1 MINIDLIIQ
10 SLPVLLSGLIVSLKI
25 AASALAI
32 GFCGGTLL
40 ALLQTSESPVFKN
53 LVTMYVGLFR
63 GTPMIVQ
70 IVFLYYVLSI
80 TGIALKPVTAAILAI
95 GLNSMAYVS
104 QIIKA
109 GIQSINKG
117 QLEAAKT
124 LGIKRRD
131 MIRYIILPQAIRA
144 VLPALGNEAVT
155 LVKDSSLA
163 SIIGVPELYKQGQ
176 TIISHTYDALSIYC
190 AIALFYLVVTAT
202 LSFAISRLETY
213 LNPHAH
219 H

>member
-10 SLPVLLSGLIVSLKI
+10 SLPVLFSGLLISLKI
-25 AASALAI
+25 AACALTI
-32 GFCGGTLL
+32 GFCGGTIL
-40 ALLQTSESPVFKN
+40 ALLQTSDSPVFKT
-53 LVTMYVGLFR
+53 LVTAYVGLFR

-80 TGIALKPVTAAILAI
+80 TGIALKPITAAILAI

-144 VLPALGNEAVT
+144 VLPALGNEAIT

-190 AIALFYLVVTAT
+190 AIALFYLAITAT